1 MCSCISCLFKIN
13 KEIII
18 SPHFVLLANNK
29 ESFLFSQQKN
39 YITSSLSFCHI
50 LMVSERKSGNKGNA
64 SLEGEI

>member
-1 MCSCISCLFKIN
+1 M
-13 KEIII
+13 
-18 SPHFVLLANNK
+18 LLANNK